1 MIRAF
6 RKYAVPEFANNGHGM
21 MMRDATVWEWLTVA
35 QHHGL
40 PTRLLDWTH
49 NPMIAAHFVTDRPED
64 LGTDGAI
71 WCVEPGELNA
81 RSEEFRR
88 WNLSRPQGAKV
99 LGLFTIEQ
107 LEEYCHDCGGC
118 PRQLI
123 VFVACRH
130 CFSRSRLLV
139 SPFCSAEARAAREP
153 HLVTRNVRRHAA
165 AMRFSGAAVHRRA
178 PGAPAGAVFGAVAGD
193 RHGGAADVAPVLRP
207 QNHRARLAQARS
219 ARQAGRHRR
228 VGAHAVPRPG
238 WAVHLAAALLHKG
251 ARWCYEHLF
260 VRWWLLVRRS
270 GCLMRLRTAAL
281 RCVALAPSC
290 CSAGRATG
298 GSTRAGRLPS
308 GRGSARGARTHR
320 PHGPRR
326 TRPQRRWRA
335 ERCVWRRRACARR
348 GRGTRTTTTKRRL
361 LASMALRRTS
371 PSWASR
377 WPRRLRGTEAAGA
390 PARTLPW
397 RWCTWSGRTRAAPR
411 WLGETGCEAV
421 CGLALGSPA
430 KLCQICLFTT
440 PRVALLTARRSCAP
454 PPRGWRRIA
463 LWTDSARQRTAAP
476 PPQSCPCFPAAAPRG
491 WPPQPRRRRRC
502 RP

>member
-118 PRQLI
+118 PRQPI

-153 HLVTRNVRRHAA
+153 HLVTRDVRRHAA
-165 AMRFSGAAVHRRA
+165 AMRFSRAAVHRRA
-178 PGAPAGAVFGAVAGD
+178 PGAPAGAVFGAVSRDG
-193 RHGGAADVAPVLRP
+193 HGGAADVAPVMRP
-207 QNHRARLAQARS
+207 QNHRARLAQARG

-228 VGAHAVPRPG
+228 VGAHAVSRPG
-238 WAVHLAAALLHKG
+238 RVVHLAAALLYKG
-251 ARWCYEHLF
+251 AS
-260 VRWWLLVRRS
+260 VRSRRMLLRGWLLVRRS
-270 GCLMRLRTAAL
+270 GGLMRLRPIAL
-281 RCVALAPSC
+281 RCVCAF
-290 CSAGRATG
+290 
-298 GSTRAGRLPS
+298 
-308 GRGSARGARTHR
+308 
-320 PHGPRR
+320 PRR
-326 TRPQRRWRA
+326 F
-335 ERCVWRRRACARR
+335 
-348 GRGTRTTTTKRRL
+348 GRQGDGRQY
-361 LASMALRRTS
+361 
-371 PSWASR
+371 
-377 WPRRLRGTEAAGA
+377 AAGA
-390 PARTLPW
+390 PP
-397 RWCTWSGRTRAAPR
+397 PR
-411 WLGETGCEAV
+411 SR
-421 CGLALGSPA
+421 LGS
-430 KLCQICLFTT
+430 
-440 PRVALLTARRSCAP
+440 RRSDAP
-454 PPRGWRRIA
+454 PTWPEE
-463 LWTDSARQRTAAP
+463 DSPSEEAAR
-476 PPQSCPCFPAAAPRG
+476 
-491 WPPQPRRRRRC
+491 
-502 RP
+502 